1 MNPIKRYSR
10 LNLVI
15 IATLS
20 ICFILSGCGKVEP
33 YSQKTSVMALKKEA
47 RTTEVKM
54 GDISVTVSGEG
65 TLKPV
70 RTTSLY
76 YENLSGSLKKL
87 LIKENDIVKAG
98 QIVAEINPT
107 DINNKIADQEI
118 QVINW
123 WPVRMEQLNENLR
136 MAEANLNRV
145 KLELDSAQKTN
156 SEKDNIERLS
166 LQYDQQNN
174 AYQNALWNK
183 KLGQIEYQRDRRNLQ
198 GLRKTATARFL
209 KSPVNGTVV
218 FVEPISLNET
228 IYPGMV
234 IARIEDAN
242 NTIFQMTTSEAKYIS
257 GAADAMLKLN
267 NSYNVTLYDPQ
278 TSDELNRGP
287 NQIFLKFNS
296 SIPKTEFNKIVKAQL
311 TITKHNVL
319 LIPKSV
325 FYEQNG
331 KYMVDA
337 LLDNKTQK
345 VEIKRGLADSDMVE
359 VISGLSVGQQV
370 IERSKY
376 GY

>member
-1 MNPIKRYSR
+1 
-10 LNLVI
+10 
-15 IATLS
+15 
-20 ICFILSGCGKVEP
+20 
-33 YSQKTSVMALKKEA
+33 
-47 RTTEVKM
+47 
-54 GDISVTVSGEG
+54 
-65 TLKPV
+65 
-70 RTTSLY
+70 
-76 YENLSGSLKKL
+76 
-87 LIKENDIVKAG
+87 
-98 QIVAEINPT
+98 
-107 DINNKIADQEI
+107 
-118 QVINW
+118 
-123 WPVRMEQLNENLR
+123 
-136 MAEANLNRV
+136 NLNRA

-156 SEKDNIERLS
+156 SEKDNIDRLS
-166 LQYDQQNN
+166 LQYNQQNN

-198 GLRKTATARFL
+198 GLRKTAIARFL

-218 FVEPISLNET
+218 FVEQISLNEM

-242 NTIFQMTTSEAKYIS
+242 NTVFQMTTSEAKYIN
-257 GAADAMLKLN
+257 GAADAVLKLNN

-278 TSDELNRGP
+278 TGDELNTGP

-311 TITKHNVL
+311 TISKHNVL

-331 KYMVDA
+331 KNMVDA

-345 VEIKRGLADSDMVE
+345 VEIQRGLADGDIVE
-359 VISGLSVGQQV
+359 VISGLSVGQQL